1 MFMVEVQMQT
11 LHVQIIKHTK
21 YSAVKIIPAKLP
33 TWNVCA
39 SFLTSDC
46 ETIGACNNVHLWYL
60 LEFISVLFRGRA
72 CSCVTSTIIQLLLLI
87 FVVHLYEQEEG
98 LQQVPTLKSSVHLA
112 MVEGVPVPSP
122 LL

>member
-1 MFMVEVQMQT
+1 MLEIFFIMFIVEVQMQT
-11 LHVQIIKHTK
+11 LHVQINKHTK
-21 YSAVKIIPAKLP
+21 YSAVKIIPAKFP
-33 TWNVCA
+33 TWNFCA

-46 ETIGACNNVHLWYL
+46 ETIGACNNVHLWSL
-60 LEFISVLFRGRA
+60 QRA
-72 CSCVTSTIIQLLLLI
+72 CSCVTSTVIHLLLLI